1 MENDPFKQIQKQIDE
16 LKHQLEEKDNKIA
29 DLDGQIVELTTY
41 INMLYERFS
50 GHSDEMNQLFDAN
63 PSQKRGIYARDS
75 IVYSAD
81 TEELK

>member
-16 LKHQLEEKDNKIA
+16 LKRQLDEKDERIV
-29 DLDGQIVELTTY
+29 DLDGQIVELTSY
-41 INMLYERFS
+41 INMLNERFI
-50 GHSDEMNQLFDAN
+50 GHSDEMKELFDAN

>member
-50 GHSDEMNQLFDAN
+50 GHFDEMNQLFDAN

-75 IVYSAD
+75 IVY

>member
-16 LKHQLEEKDNKIA
+16 LKRQLDEKDNKIA

-50 GHSDEMNQLFDAN
+50 GLSDEMNELFDAN

-75 IVYSAD
+75 IVYSSE